1 MKKGLSEIL
10 CIIDRS
16 GSMNTIKSDAIGG
29 FNTFLAEQK
38 KQPGEASF
46 TFVQF
51 NTEMEVVHENKP
63 LNNVEPI
70 TDDDFIPGGATAL
83 LDAVGFTID
92 STGKRLANTP
102 EANRPEKVI
111 VAILTDG
118 QENSS
123 KEYHLSKIKKMIK
136 HQKEKYS
143 WEFIFL
149 GANQD
154 AFSEAYKIGID
165 NKDAFNFAATD
176 EGVRS
181 AYNDMSIRVS
191 DYRKK

>member
-1 MKKGLSEIL
+1 
-10 CIIDRS
+10 
-16 GSMNTIKSDAIGG
+16 MNTIKSDAIGG